1 MTLLTLLPTTAFAAV
16 STGSG
21 IKATTDPNN
30 WTTRLTSDGTPY
42 SYRPPMA
49 AGRML
54 YCCDFGYG
62 YRWGTDSFLNSYTY
76 TSATGAD
83 ADTVLKT
90 ALAQSGLGELDAQ
103 ELENAHPSEIHLRD
117 KK

>member
-1 MTLLTLLPTTAFAAV
+1 MTRLSNQPAFLFSKKEEPNLKKLKTRIVSAFLVLMTLLTLLPTTAFAAV
-16 STGSG
+16 STGTG

-62 YRWGTDSFLNSYTY
+62 YWNFLHAALHLGT
-76 TSATGAD
+76 
-83 ADTVLKT
+83 
-90 ALAQSGLGELDAQ
+90 
-103 ELENAHPSEIHLRD
+103 PIP
-117 KK
+117 